1 LDVEAS
7 SSNDFESIV
16 KLASLVQSLDL
27 DHWASL
33 AFDDNK
39 FT

>member
-7 SSNDFESIV
+7 NSNAFESVV

-27 DHWASL
+27 DH
-33 AFDDNK
+33 
-39 FT
+39 